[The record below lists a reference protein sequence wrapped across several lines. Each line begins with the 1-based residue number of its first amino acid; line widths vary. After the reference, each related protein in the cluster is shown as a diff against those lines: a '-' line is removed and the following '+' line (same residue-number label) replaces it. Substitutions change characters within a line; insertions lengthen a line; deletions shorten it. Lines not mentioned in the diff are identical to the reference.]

1 MPITAANM
9 GTPTTST
16 TSVSP
21 QFKKFVSAVHYHQF
35 QDVTSKQWHDN
46 GRTYKDWYMMRL
58 AETYLLRAEANLL
71 KNDKQK
77 AADDINVIRGRAMA
91 TPVLAGEVT
100 LDLILDERARELYGE
115 EFRVSTLMRMGKL
128 TEYLNKYNGAI
139 KQKGYTIA
147 DYKNKMP
154 IPRSEIEANKEAVLE
169 QNPGY

>member
-1 MPITAANM
+1 M

-35 QDVTSKQWHDN
+35 QDATSKQWHDN

-58 AETYLLRAEANLL
+58 AETW
-71 KNDKQK
+71 
-77 AADDINVIRGRAMA
+77 IN
-91 TPVLAGEVT
+91 
-100 LDLILDERARELYGE
+100 
-115 EFRVSTLMRMGKL
+115 TLMRLGKL

-139 KQKGYTIA
+139 KARGYTIPT
-147 DYKNKMP
+147 YKNKLP
-154 IPRSEIEANKEAVLE
+154 IPHSEIEANKGAVLE